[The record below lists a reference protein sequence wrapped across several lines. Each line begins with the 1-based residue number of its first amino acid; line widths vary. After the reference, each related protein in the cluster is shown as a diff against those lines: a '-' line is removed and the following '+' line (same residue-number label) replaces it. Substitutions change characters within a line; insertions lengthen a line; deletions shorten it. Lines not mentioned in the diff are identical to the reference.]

1 MTLYILKINKYL
13 SYFHSFLL
21 TSAFITDN
29 FLIMADDVRCP
40 DVTSSWRIF
49 TKLSEYV
56 YLTKILNLCK
66 FCVNPIIF
74 SGKYGHKRAKISW
87 NMRKMRKSTCNHN
100 IVKNDPIDLKI
111 GQNWDIID
119 VNWFWHSY
127 ENLSNWRH
135 VTSHDGFFAK
145 MW

>member
-1 MTLYILKINKYL
+1 MTLYILKINKYF

-56 YLTKILNLCK
+56 YLTKIKNLCK

-74 SGKYGHKRAKISW
+74 QENTAINVPKQAEIWEKCENRRVTITLSKMIALTWKLDRIEISLMLTDSDILMKI
-87 NMRKMRKSTCNHN
+87 
-100 IVKNDPIDLKI
+100 
-111 GQNWDIID
+111 WDTD
-119 VNWFWHSY
+119 V
-127 ENLSNWRH
+127 
-135 VTSHDGFFAK
+135 T
-145 MW
+145 